1 MALYLKSNN
10 LDVETG
16 NELEVLLNADDAR
29 KEGINKGDIVSFSF
43 QNDVVLYVVVEVT
56 DSVVPEG
63 HVGINEDIWSR
74 YGIHQGDTITITIID
89 RPESLEYIKKK
100 LLGSK
105 LSAHELE
112 VITQDISD
120 RKIREV
126 EIAYFMATF
135 FNPGFDEE
143 EVLAT
148 IHGMAKA
155 GDVLD
160 FRNVKENGN
169 MVVDKHSIGG
179 VAAKGITPILVPI
192 IAAHGLVI
200 PNTSTRAITTPAG
213 TTDILEVIM
222 PMTHTNEELYEIIK
236 KTGAFMIW
244 GGALRLS
251 PADDV
256 LIGVERG
263 LHVQSF
269 QKLLVSIIAKKVS
282 MGITHIVIDIPYG
295 PGTKVE
301 KPDDVEFLST
311 EFKKLFAKVGIKC
324 ETYTRRVVAP
334 DGYGIGPAL
343 EVRDI
348 LQVFERHP
356 ERPMKLE
363 ETAVDMAGVLL
374 ELTEKVPVGEGRR
387 AALQKLD
394 SGEAAEKFWEIAMA
408 QGAPGKKTSEEIK
421 IGDYEQKF
429 MAERDGIIDF
439 VDNKEIV
446 KISRALGNPFIKE
459 AGVYLHKTAGDKVE
473 KGELLLTIYATSGE
487 RLDTGIE
494 ALNMEK
500 LFVYKQ

>member
-1 MALYLKSNN
+1 MALYLRSVN

-16 NELEVLLNADDAR
+16 NELEILLNAEDAL

-43 QNDVVLYVVVEVT
+43 QNDVLLYVVVEVT
-56 DSVVPEG
+56 DTLVNEG
-63 HVGINEDIWSR
+63 HVGVNEDIWSR
-74 YGIHQGDTITITIID
+74 YGIKQDGTITISIID

-105 LSAHELE
+105 LTAHELE

-135 FNPGFDEE
+135 FNPGFDQE

-148 IHGMAKA
+148 INGMAKA
-155 GDVLD
+155 GDILD
-160 FRNVKENGN
+160 FKNIRENGD

-192 IAAHGLVI
+192 IASHGLVI

-256 LIGVERG
+256 LISVERG

-282 MGITHIVIDIPYG
+282 MGISHIVIDIPYG

-301 KPDDVEFLST
+301 KPDDVEFLSSQ
-311 EFKKLFAKVGIKC
+311 FKLLFDKVGIKC
-324 ETYTRRVVAP
+324 DTYTRRVEGP

-348 LQVFERHP
+348 LRVFERHP
-356 ERPMKLE
+356 DRPTKLE
-363 ETAVDMAGVLL
+363 ETAVDMAGKLL
-374 ELTEKVPVGEGRR
+374 ELADKAPYGEGKR

-394 SGEAAEKFWEIAMA
+394 SGEAEKKFWEIAMA
-408 QGAPGKKTSEEIK
+408 QGATKTVKSDEIK
-421 IGDYEQKF
+421 LGGYTQEFK
-429 MAERDGIIDF
+429 AEKGGVISVI
-439 VDNKEIV
+439 DNKEIV

-459 AGVYLHKTAGDKVE
+459 AGLYLHKTMGDSVE
-473 KGELLLTIYATSGE
+473 EGETILTMYATSSD

-500 LFVYKQ
+500 LFIWK